1 MKTRKSNA
9 YFVKCD
15 ADNKLQNSKFRRVL
29 DRNYDDK
36 MKAVEEEKKAAIS
49 SKNYRYTPKD
59 EAQKLEKNNDAK
71 FF

>member
-36 MKAVEEEKKAAIS
+36 MKAVEEEKKQQSHLRIIDIHL
-49 SKNYRYTPKD
+49 KMKHRN
-59 EAQKLEKNNDAK
+59 
-71 FF
+71 